1 MRLFRLFFA
10 LFVHIKYRDI
20 PIRKYNVI
28 HTGAN
33 IQPGGLKLG
42 FARVAYQLVTDE
54 AVNIEPTIP
63 TNWQIVI
70 EITNI
75 ALLFTLQKQ

>member
-1 MRLFRLFFA
+1 M
-10 LFVHIKYRDI
+10 

-28 HTGAN
+28 QMGAN

-54 AVNIEPTIP
+54 AVNIDPTIP

>member
-1 MRLFRLFFA
+1 M
-10 LFVHIKYRDI
+10 
-20 PIRKYNVI
+20 
-28 HTGAN
+28 GAN

-54 AVNIEPTIP
+54 AVNIDPTIP
-63 TNWQIVI
+63 TNWQIII

-75 ALLFTLQKQ
+75 ALLFTLQKQGRVGNKD

>member
-1 MRLFRLFFA
+1 M
-10 LFVHIKYRDI
+10 
-20 PIRKYNVI
+20 I

-42 FARVAYQLVTDE
+42 FAIVAYQLVTDE

-75 ALLFTLQKQ
+75 DLLFTLQKQ